1 MKINNHDPMKD
12 LNAYMQGVKEVQK
25 DRVQER
31 AAAKETGGADQAN
44 ISSKGKAA
52 QQIKKEIDSL
62 PDIRATK
69 VDEAKKAI
77 EAGTYNIK
85 GEKVA
90 AKIIGE
96 GVIDS
101 IL

>member
-25 DRVQER
+25 DRAQEKS
-31 AAAKETGGADQAN
+31 AVNETGGTDQAH
-44 ISSKGKAA
+44 ISSKAKAA
-52 QQIKKEIDSL
+52 QQIKKEIDAL
-62 PDIRATK
+62 PDIRVKK
-69 VDEAKKAI
+69 VDDAKKAI